1 MKITLDLSLYPLSD
15 EYRKEILE
23 FIQQIKKHPNLTL
36 ETNGMSTQV
45 FGEYDDIMGML
56 TAEMKPWMEQ
66 HKGMF
71 VMKITTGER
80 TKENLPV
87 EFKG

>member
-1 MKITLDLSLYPLSD
+1 MKITLDISLYPLSD
-15 EYRKEILE
+15 QYRKEILE
-23 FIQQIKKHPNLTL
+23 FIQQIKKHSSLKL

-45 FGEYDDIMGML
+45 FGEYDDVMRML
-56 TAEMKPWMEQ
+56 TIEMKPWMEQ

-80 TKENLPV
+80 TKENLPK
-87 EFKG
+87 EFK